1 MQRNSKRGSNA
12 RCDICDNISNQNDKN
27 VAETSC
33 GGQRTS
39 LAVLFSTRSVMWLM
53 PNFRTMGCDWRGGNG
68 VRRGTSEENWATERG
83 VKVGIMHLLA
93 AFSLL
98 ASDNGGSDVLEA
110 LGLVLLGL
118 GLVPRKRGEYGSIE
132 L

>member
-1 MQRNSKRGSNA
+1 M
-12 RCDICDNISNQNDKN
+12 
-27 VAETSC
+27 
-33 GGQRTS
+33 
-39 LAVLFSTRSVMWLM
+39 
-53 PNFRTMGCDWRGGNG
+53 
-68 VRRGTSEENWATERG
+68 
-83 VKVGIMHLLA
+83 

-118 GLVPRKRGEYGSIE
+118 RLVPRIRCEQQTIG